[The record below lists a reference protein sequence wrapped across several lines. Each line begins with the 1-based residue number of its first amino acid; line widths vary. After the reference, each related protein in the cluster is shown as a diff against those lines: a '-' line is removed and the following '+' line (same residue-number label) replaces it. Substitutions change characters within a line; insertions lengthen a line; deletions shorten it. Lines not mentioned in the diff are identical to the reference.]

1 MKDIKLDLN
10 MNKPKNKDLSSL
22 EMNQSQSL
30 SIMMSNNLNN
40 STKDYIYQQK
50 QNKFNIANHP
60 NGNKIEF
67 PNNNNNMRNN
77 VIYNI
82 INVDNINNINNNKKN
97 ILAKG
102 LNNFSTSDKIIT
114 IKEEKDELNER
125 EKKLFE
131 KEKELTN
138 KQNLLNNKILELI
151 QNNRKLNDSG
161 KKIQKNS
168 VINDVIKFKKFV
180 SDYEENNNQNNK
192 FNEKLENR
200 EIFV

>member
-1 MKDIKLDLN
+1 

-67 PNNNNNMRNN
+67 PNNNNMRNN

-97 ILAKG
+97 LIANC
-102 LNNFSTSDKIIT
+102 LNNFSTNEKIIT
-114 IKEEKDELNER
+114 IKEEKDEFSER

-131 KEKELTN
+131 KEIELTN

-151 QNNRKLNDSG
+151 QKNR
-161 KKIQKNS
+161 
-168 VINDVIKFKKFV
+168 
-180 SDYEENNNQNNK
+180 
-192 FNEKLENR
+192 R
-200 EIFV
+200 